1 MFMQL
6 QQFAL
11 QIEFLETSG
20 VLQYKYGMIFWR
32 FLKNVW

>member
-20 VLQYKYGMIFWR
+20 VLQYISMIFLR